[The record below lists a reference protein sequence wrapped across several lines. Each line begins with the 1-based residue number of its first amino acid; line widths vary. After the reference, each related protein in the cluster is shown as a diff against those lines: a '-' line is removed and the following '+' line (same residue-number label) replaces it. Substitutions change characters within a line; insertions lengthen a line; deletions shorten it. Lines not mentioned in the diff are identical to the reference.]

1 VRRSAAILIGLG
13 LWAGQANAVDRDA
26 VLRQAAATGRN
37 QRVVVNG
44 QTLQVIHLGQDANCS
59 RLAIVG
65 RAGRITNFSLCGDAL
80 QERPGPVAAW
90 IDDADARAFAH
101 RVVLL
106 ARRYGSSS
114 GLDENGFKIR
124 VLDLGPAGAAC
135 HNFELQ
141 VLSDEALTHLER
153 LRDCN

>member
-1 VRRSAAILIGLG
+1 MRSSAAILIGLG
-13 LWAGQANAVDRDA
+13 LWAGQALAADREA
-26 VLRQAAATGRN
+26 LLRQVAATGRN
-37 QRVVVNG
+37 QSAVVNG
-44 QTLQVIHLGQDANCS
+44 QALQVIHLGQAANCS
-59 RLAIVG
+59 RLAIVE
-65 RAGRITNFSLCGDAL
+65 RAGRITNFSLCGETL
-80 QERPGPVAAW
+80 QERQGPVAAW
-90 IDDADARAFAH
+90 IDDAGARAFTH

-106 ARRYGSSS
+106 ARRYGNSS

-141 VLSDEALTHLER
+141 VMSDEARTHLER